1 MSEES
6 RKADIDEI
14 ERMEFEIFKKYWQPM
29 MKELIE
35 LQELKASVPEGEVG
49 TVKKMADELDTLRK
63 SFEELK
69 GMVAGLTRPQMVQPP
84 LNNQPYNPGLSH
96 MPLYRPG
103 AILCSF
109 PCPTGIT
116 NNNGDETN
124 G

>member
-6 RKADIDEI
+6 RQADIDEI

-35 LQELKASVPEGEVG
+35 LQELKESVPEGEVG
-49 TVKKMADELDTLRK
+49 AVKKMADELDTLRK
-63 SFEELK
+63 GFEELK

-103 AILCSF
+103 QSYVVS
-109 PCPTGIT
+109 PVQQG
-116 NNNGDETN
+116 
-124 G
+124 

>member
-103 AILCSF
+103 QSYVVS
-109 PCPTGIT
+109 PVQQG
-116 NNNGDETN
+116 
-124 G
+124 